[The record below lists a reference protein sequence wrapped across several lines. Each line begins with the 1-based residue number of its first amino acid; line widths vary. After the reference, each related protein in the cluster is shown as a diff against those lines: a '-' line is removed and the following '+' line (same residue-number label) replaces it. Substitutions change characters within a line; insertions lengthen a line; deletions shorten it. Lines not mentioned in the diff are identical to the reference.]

1 MPTGRGGVTIRCPRC
16 KVQRNLDPQWESFF
30 SEVAPRVDR
39 KPAPHWQSTA
49 VLLIP
54 ALAVIVGLLLIRGA
68 PPGAHRQSPSLAAKP
83 SSSISKTD
91 PVITQRAKIEP
102 AGTEDVPRLLSWR
115 IGDIDARFGLSGA
128 TANRLVSRA
137 VKVWEDAA
145 GRQLFSQANSGFPI
159 EWQYDVRQEKVK
171 LYQSAKE
178 TIRASDSELAALKE
192 ELRQAKE
199 RFEAAKTA

>member
-1 MPTGRGGVTIRCPRC
+1 MRCPRC
-16 KVQRNLDPQWESFF
+16 KLQRNFDPRWESFF
-30 SEVAPRVDR
+30 AEAAPRVES
-39 KPAPHWQSTA
+39 KPPPRWQSTA

-54 ALAVIVGLLLIRGA
+54 ALAVIVGLMIIRGA
-68 PPGAHRQSPSLAAKP
+68 PPEAGRQSPSLAAKP

-145 GRQLFSQANSGFPI
+145 GK
-159 EWQYDVRQEKVK
+159 D
-171 LYQSAKE
+171 
-178 TIRASDSELAALKE
+178 
-192 ELRQAKE
+192 
-199 RFEAAKTA
+199 